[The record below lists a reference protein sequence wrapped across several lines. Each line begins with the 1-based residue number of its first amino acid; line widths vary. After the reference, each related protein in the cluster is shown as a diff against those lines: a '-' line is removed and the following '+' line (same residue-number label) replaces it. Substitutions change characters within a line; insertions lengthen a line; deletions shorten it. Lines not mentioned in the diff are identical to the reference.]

1 MTFISDNYEDRLL
14 SVNYGDRFLSVHNK
28 GYAYRGKK
36 AKRKS
41 REKQLEEARRLASLQ
56 KKRELQAAGIEL
68 RQKGSRRR
76 GIDYNKE
83 VAFEKRPAIG
93 FYDTAEENQRSKEVG
108 EEFRPQTLEELE
120 GKRRKVP
127 FVLTLIAS
135 TEREQPANQMV
146 IITTFICNNHAVQ
159 NQLMDNQDAN
169 ILHKVFGECAPSM
182 VGRLVCASMLLD
194 ELHARPWKLAYRP
207 CIVLCLRQV

>member
-1 MTFISDNYEDRLL
+1 MLHPAATGAFAPSWDLVFCA
-14 SVNYGDRFLSVHNK
+14 SVVVMHALC
-28 GYAYRGKK
+28 RGKK

-93 FYDTAEENQRSKEVG
+93 FFDTAEENQRSKEVG
-108 EEFRPQTLEELE
+108 EEFRPQTLEEIE
-120 GKRRKVP
+120 GRRRKV
-127 FVLTLIAS
+127 
-135 TEREQPANQMV
+135 
-146 IITTFICNNHAVQ
+146 
-159 NQLMDNQDAN
+159 QL
-169 ILHKVFGECAPSM
+169 
-182 VGRLVCASMLLD
+182 
-194 ELHARPWKLAYRP
+194 
-207 CIVLCLRQV
+207 

>member
-1 MTFISDNYEDRLL
+1 MLDTLVWDDKLHAMR
-14 SVNYGDRFLSVHNK
+14 
-28 GYAYRGKK
+28 RGKK

-93 FYDTAEENQRSKEVG
+93 FFDTAEENQRSKEVG
-108 EEFRPQTLEELE
+108 EEFRPQTLEEIE
-120 GKRRKVP
+120 GRRRKVQ
-127 FVLTLIAS
+127 LQLLLL
-135 TEREQPANQMV
+135 
-146 IITTFICNNHAVQ
+146 CN
-159 NQLMDNQDAN
+159 
-169 ILHKVFGECAPSM
+169 
-182 VGRLVCASMLLD
+182 MLL
-194 ELHARPWKLAYRP
+194 P
-207 CIVLCLRQV
+207 CATFGILC